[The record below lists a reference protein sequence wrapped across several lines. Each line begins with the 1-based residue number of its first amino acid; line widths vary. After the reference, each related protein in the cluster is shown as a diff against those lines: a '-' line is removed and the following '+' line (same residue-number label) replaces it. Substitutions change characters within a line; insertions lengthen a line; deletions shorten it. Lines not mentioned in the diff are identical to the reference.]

1 MKLKKDDLS
10 VEPSVLLR
18 SRNKIPMGGQSET
31 NCEAETEGNAIHRL
45 PHLGIHSIY
54 NHQTQTLLWLRTS
67 AC

>member
-18 SRNKIPMGGQSET
+18 SRNKIPMGGQTET

-45 PHLGIHSIY
+45 HVAQEEGRLKCEYFGY
-54 NHQTQTLLWLRTS
+54 Y
-67 AC
+67 